1 METAESITDFAGR
14 LTAADIAIGTTGLLL
29 FAIWLFRTHLAT
41 RALINTRPRRN
52 NLAFYTP
59 FIPLLIYFAFT
70 PAAIAITRK
79 LLMNL
84 AEWKLV
90 FLDNLIICVVSLI
103 AMAVTIT
110 LAKQNFA
117 RRLKGFGID
126 IKTIH
131 KDIPAAILN
140 LVTIFPLVT
149 ITIIV
154 TSLFGR
160 LLFGVEFQITPHEEL
175 KLLTAYKQPPVRT
188 IIVIT
193 AVLMAPVFEE
203 MLFRGLFQSML
214 RSFTQRPW
222 LAIVVSSALFATIH
236 QYPAH
241 WPALFALSLCMG
253 YSYEKSGSLIRPILI
268 HSLFNG
274 IVVASVLSHQIT

>member
-1 METAESITDFAGR
+1 MEATESITDFASL
-14 LTAADIAIGTTGLLL
+14 LTTADIAIGATGLLL
-29 FAIWLFRTHLAT
+29 FAIWLLRTHLGA

-70 PAAIAITRK
+70 PTAITITRK
-79 LLMNL
+79 ILKDL
-84 AEWKLV
+84 AERRLV
-90 FLDNLIICVVSLI
+90 FLDNLIICIVGLI
-103 AMAVTIT
+103 ATAVTIA

-117 RRLKGFGID
+117 RQIKGFGID

-131 KDIPAAILN
+131 KDIPAALLN
-140 LVTIFPLVT
+140 LVTVFPL
-149 ITIIV
+149 ITIAIIGTGFV
-154 TSLFGR
+154 GR
-160 LLFGVEFQITPHEEL
+160 LIFGADFQIQQHQEL
-175 KLLTAYKQPPVRT
+175 QLLTAYKQLPVRA
-188 IIVIT
+188 IIVVT
-193 AVLMAPVFEE
+193 AILVAPAFEE

-214 RSFTQRPW
+214 RSHLQRPW
-222 LAIVVSSALFATIH
+222 LSIVISSVLFATIH
-236 QYPAH
+236 EFPAH

-274 IVVASVLSHQIT
+274 IVVVSVVTG